1 MIDMLVIVVLAALG
15 ALLAG
20 LIAAPAVT
28 LLRRRSVVLSMFA
41 VAALAVVAMAAGTV
55 AVALEM
61 FLSGHDFR
69 VVLIV
74 VVVSGLISLGAAL
87 LFGRR
92 IAAGSRELA
101 VAALGVGS
109 ETGFVAPAD
118 PPTSELAALAAAL
131 EETGVRLKAAQAR
144 ERSLD
149 TSRRELIAWI
159 SHDLRT
165 PLAGL
170 RAMAEALE
178 DGVAPD
184 PARYHSR
191 MRTEVE
197 RLSGMVDDLF
207 ELSRIQ
213 AGSLD
218 LVLARVSVYDLVDDA
233 LATARPLADERGVR
247 LVDGGTDALP
257 VRVDAQ
263 GITRVLGNLLVNAI
277 RATPADGTVAVSAR
291 REDDLVVLAVEDCC
305 GGIPQQDLPH
315 VFDTGWRGSRARTPP
330 HGRTA
335 TTAPVTDAGAP
346 DGMRTAAR
354 AARGHQRHGDTGAGL
369 GLAIVR
375 GIVEAHGG
383 RASVHNATAGCR
395 FEITLPTVEARR
407 PEGVG

>member
-1 MIDMLVIVVLAALG
+1 MLIIVALAALG

-20 LIAAPAVT
+20 LVAAPAVT

-118 PPTSELAALAAAL
+118 PPTAELAALAAAL

-218 LVLARVSVYDLVDDA
+218 LVLSRVSVYDLVDDA

-291 REDDLVVLAVEDCC
+291 REDDLVILAVEDCC

-335 TTAPVTDAGAP
+335 TTAPATAAGPP

-354 AARGHQRHGDTGAGL
+354 AATGHQRHGDTGAGL

-383 RASVHNATAGCR
+383 HASVHNATAGCR

>member
-1 MIDMLVIVVLAALG
+1 MTDVLVIVALAALG

-20 LIAAPAVT
+20 LVAAPAVA

-74 VVVSGLISLGAAL
+74 VAVSGTVSLAAAL

-101 VAALGVGS
+101 LAARNVGS
-109 ETGFVAPAD
+109 ETGFTAPAD
-118 PPTSELAALAAAL
+118 PPTAELAALAAAL
-131 EETGVRLKAAQAR
+131 EETGTRLGEAQER
-144 ERSLD
+144 ERALD
-149 TSRRELIAWI
+149 ASRRELIAWI

-178 DGVAPD
+178 DGVVQD
-184 PARYHSR
+184 PGRYHAR

-213 AGSLD
+213 AGSLE
-218 LVLARVSVYDLVDDA
+218 LALTRISVFDLVDDA
-233 LATARPLADERGVR
+233 LTTAGPLADARGVR
-247 LVDGGTDALP
+247 LVDGGVAPLP
-257 VRVDAQ
+257 VRVDGQAV
-263 GITRVLGNLLVNAI
+263 TRALGNLLVNAV

-291 REDDLVVLAVEDCC
+291 CEGALVVLAVEDCC
-305 GGIPQQDLPH
+305 GGIPEEDLPR
-315 VFDTGWRGSRARTPP
+315 VFDTGWRGGEARTPP
-330 HGRTA
+330 GRAGRETGA
-335 TTAPVTDAGAP
+335 AAGA
-346 DGMRTAAR
+346 GQR
-354 AARGHQRHGDTGAGL
+354 RHGDTGAGL

-375 GIVEAHGG
+375 GIVEAHAG
-383 RASVHNATAGCR
+383 RASVRNTEVGCR
-395 FEITLPTVEARR
+395 FEITLPAADR
-407 PEGVG
+407 PSERSG